1 MFQNKTKI
9 TILGALVVTALMNF
23 PRLLITIRE
32 TELATSF
39 GLTMGDVFL
48 RSAVMFCFAW
58 LVLSFN
64 LSWKNKW
71 LVNQSR
77 NRMATDIAM
86 NGAILILGLTTLT
99 LLKQVFSSGFQEK
112 RQFFFMTLFSY
123 LIVHFILLLVARLVN
138 LNFQHQHNIIE
149 KEQAKQKAL
158 QHQLQALRTQINPH
172 FLFNALNSLNA
183 LIRQKSDKASTF
195 VDKLSL
201 LLRSTLQRSDKD
213 FITIQD
219 ELDYLET
226 YIYLQ
231 KERFG
236 DKFSVDIQIP
246 EEWTKELIPSF
257 SLQLLIENAIKHNV
271 ISKKQPLSVE
281 IYTEGN
287 YLVLQNLLQERRDSV
302 ESTGTGLSNLST
314 RFNLLKKRAI
324 QILKDEQHFSV
335 KLPILNDESS
345 NN

>member
-1 MFQNKTKI
+1 M
-9 TILGALVVTALMNF
+9 
-23 PRLLITIRE
+23 
-32 TELATSF
+32 
-39 GLTMGDVFL
+39 
-48 RSAVMFCFAW
+48 
-58 LVLSFN
+58 
-64 LSWKNKW
+64 
-71 LVNQSR
+71 
-77 NRMATDIAM
+77 
-86 NGAILILGLTTLT
+86 
-99 LLKQVFSSGFQEK
+99 
-112 RQFFFMTLFSY
+112 
-123 LIVHFILLLVARLVN
+123 
-138 LNFQHQHNIIE
+138 
-149 KEQAKQKAL
+149 
-158 QHQLQALRTQINPH
+158 QALRTQINPH

-246 EEWTKELIPSF
+246 KEWTKELIPSF
-257 SLQLLIENAIKHNV
+257 SLQLLVENAIKHNV

-287 YLVLQNLLQERRDSV
+287 YLVVRNLLHKRRDSV

-314 RFNLLKKRAI
+314 RFNLLKKRRI
-324 QILKDEQHFSV
+324 QTIKSKEYFSV

>member
-1 MFQNKTKI
+1 MFQNKTQI
-9 TILGALVVTALMNF
+9 TILGALAVTSLMNF
-23 PRLLITIRE
+23 PRLLITLRQS
-32 TELATSF
+32 ELATSF
-39 GLTMGDVFL
+39 GLTLGDVFL
-48 RSAVMFCFAW
+48 RSAMMFCFAW

-64 LSWKNKW
+64 LSWKNNW
-71 LVNQSR
+71 LANQSR

-86 NGAILILGLTTLT
+86 NGGILILGLTTLT

-112 RQFFFMTLFSY
+112 RQFFFVALFSY

-138 LNFQHQHNIIE
+138 LNFQHQQNIIE

-195 VDKLSL
+195 VDKLAL

-287 YLVLQNLLQERRDSV
+287 YLVVRNLLQERRDSV
-302 ESTGTGLSNLST
+302 ESTGTGLSNLSM

-324 QILKDEQHFSV
+324 QTLKDEQHFSV